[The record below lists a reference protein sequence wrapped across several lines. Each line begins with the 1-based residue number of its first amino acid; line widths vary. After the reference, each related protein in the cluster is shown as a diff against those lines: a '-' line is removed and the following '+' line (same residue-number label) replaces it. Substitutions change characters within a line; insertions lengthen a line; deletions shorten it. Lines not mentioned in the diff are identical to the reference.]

1 MAKAPVYTTQNHLP
15 LQAEFDKLR
24 DICEQLRKYTPSEL
38 HIQLE
43 VALGDLRA
51 AARAVVPISRAGG
64 HVGYGIDKTQKAIA
78 CDTAIAIIRQIKALK
93 AW

>member
-1 MAKAPVYTTQNHLP
+1 MPAPVYKTENQLP
-15 LQAEFDKLR
+15 LQAEFNKLQ
-24 DICEQLRKYTPSEL
+24 DICEQLHKHTPGEL
-38 HIQLE
+38 HVQLE

-51 AARAVVPISRAGG
+51 AARAVVPINRAGG
-64 HVGYGIDKTQKAIA
+64 RVGYGIDKTQKAIA